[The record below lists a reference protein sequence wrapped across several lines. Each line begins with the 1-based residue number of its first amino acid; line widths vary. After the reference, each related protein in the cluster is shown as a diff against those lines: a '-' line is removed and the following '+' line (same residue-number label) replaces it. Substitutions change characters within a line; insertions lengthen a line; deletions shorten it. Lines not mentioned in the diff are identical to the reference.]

1 MKRIL
6 FFICVFFIA
15 AQIIGQATND
25 QATVALSQASGVDST
40 KIKSEL
46 LAKKHSKHKK
56 FIQVTDTLSKSDYLM
71 SIDRVNDNLNDIRDS
86 IKLGQELV
94 QTKRRIDEIS
104 SNISTIRLN
113 FKDRRSTLNVKN
125 LYLYQSFVS
134 ELDDENDRIISG
146 LNGMYKRVSH
156 SKIRIKKVLTDS
168 IFKKIYADSLL
179 RNAFDSKLA
188 RLERKWSRTDSTTRA
203 NMDSLNQLKIKAAES
218 SIDLTNTLSMI
229 NSRLDKADQQVFS
242 QEINYLW
249 QADSLK
255 TDSSKSSRAVL
266 GSERKAISYYFNQ
279 TAGQRALVSILGIL
293 LFLWLFLKRKLLKTI
308 KQMPDKY
315 AFLQLKYMNSMPVL
329 TLLIIIFSLMPLL
342 DAYAPTSYIAI
353 EYSFLLLVTSVLFF
367 RNSGYQH
374 RYLWL
379 SLVVLFGL
387 NIFTYLLLEPIFL
400 TRLWVIGIYVAIIC
414 VIAKFILNVDKKLP
428 YAKWLK
434 IAAYVGIIL
443 TVLAVITNVFGRI
456 SLSWFF
462 GIAGVFALTQA
473 IILTVFIDA
482 ILEVVLL
489 QLAVTR
495 LKKGIEKPFDISIIT
510 SKLKVPLL
518 IIAGVLW
525 VIMLASNLNIYHSL
539 SILVVDALTQTRTIG
554 SISFRLTSV
563 LLFIAIIWFAHM
575 LQRLISFL
583 FGETGLESDDINSAT
598 KAQHSRLLITRLLVL
613 IGGYLLAIAA
623 SGLPID
629 KLTFLLG
636 ALGVGIGMGLQSI
649 VNNFVSG
656 IILIFD
662 GSLQI
667 GDEIEINGQA
677 GKVKEIGLRTST
689 LSTSEGADV
698 IIPNGNIL
706 SQNIVNW
713 TFTNDQKRVN
723 IEFSVFGKELDAN
736 VINEIINNTIK
747 DVPNVVARRKPV
759 ILYTKVTLRS
769 CTLTV
774 RFWSTIGAADEV
786 KSTVMLDLNRAFT
799 DKNIGFR

>member
-6 FFICVFFIA
+6 LLFCVFLITG
-15 AQIIGQATND
+15 QMIGQNATD
-25 QATVALSQASGVDST
+25 MSSLAVSKPFGVDST

-86 IKLGQELV
+86 IKLGPELV
-94 QTKRRIDEIS
+94 QTKRHIDEIS
-104 SNISTIRLN
+104 SNISTIRQN
-113 FKDRRSTLNVKN
+113 FNDKRSTLNMKN

-134 ELDDENDRIISG
+134 QLDEENDRIISS
-146 LNGMYKRVSH
+146 LNGMYRRVSH

-179 RNAFDSKLA
+179 RNAFDSKLE

-218 SIDLTNTLSMI
+218 SIDLTNTLSML
-229 NSRLDKADQQVFS
+229 NNRLDKVDQHVFS
-242 QEINYLW
+242 QEINCLW
-249 QADSLK
+249 QVDSLK
-255 TDSSKSSRAVL
+255 TNSSKSSGIVL
-266 GSERKAISYYFNQ
+266 GSERKAISYYFQQ
-279 TAGQRALVSILGIL
+279 TAGQRVLILILGLL
-293 LFLWLFLKRKLLKTI
+293 LFFWLYLKRKRLKTI
-308 KQMPDKY
+308 KQMHEKY
-315 AFLQLKYMNSMPVL
+315 SFLELKYMNSMPIL
-329 TLLIIIFSLMPLL
+329 SLLVIILSLMPLL
-342 DAYAPTSYIAI
+342 DAYAPTSYVAI
-353 EYSFLLLVTSVLFF
+353 EYSILLIITTVLFF
-367 RNSGYQH
+367 RNPQYQH

-379 SLVVLFGL
+379 SFVVLFVL
-387 NIFTYLLLEPIFL
+387 NVFTYLLSEPTFL
-400 TRLWVIGIYVAIIC
+400 IRLWLIGIHLAIIV
-414 VIAKFILNVDKKLP
+414 VIAKFIKNIDKQLP
-428 YAKWLK
+428 YAKWL
-434 IAAYVGIIL
+434 IVVAYVGIVL
-443 TVLAVITNVFGRI
+443 TVLAVVMNVFGRI

-473 IILTVFIDA
+473 IVLTVFIDA
-482 ILEVVLL
+482 VLEVVLL
-489 QLAVTR
+489 QLVDSR
-495 LKKGIEKPFDISIIT
+495 LKKGIEKPFDISLIT
-510 SKLKVPLL
+510 NKMKVPLL
-518 IIAGVLW
+518 IVASIFW
-525 VIMLASNLNIYHSL
+525 VIMLASNLNVYHSL
-539 SILVVDALTQTRTIG
+539 SISVVDALTQVRTIG
-554 SISFRLTSV
+554 SVSFKLTSV
-563 LLFIAIIWFAHM
+563 LLFIAIIWVAHM

-583 FGETGLESDDINSAT
+583 FGEIGLESEDINTAT

-636 ALGVGIGMGLQSI
+636 ALGVGIGMGLQNI

-723 IEFSVFGKELDAN
+723 IEFSVFGQELDAN
-736 VINEIINNTIK
+736 VINEIINTTIK

-759 ILYTKVTLRS
+759 ILYTKVTHRS

-774 RFWSTIGAADEV
+774 RFWSTIGVADQV
-786 KSTVMLDLNRAFT
+786 KSAVLLDLNRAFSGN
-799 DKNIGFR
+799 NIGFR